1 VTNYQSGVL
10 WLGLGL
16 IIMRLLF
23 TDQWSGLWS
32 VLKTSSSDPSL
43 SAGNTSTGST
53 AVKAATKG
61 VNDVS
66 GGGTGNPVKN
76 ALNQTLNGI
85 IPGSGTIAGH
95 LGA

>member
-23 TDQWSGLWS
+23 TDQWSELWS
-32 VLKTSSSDPSL
+32 VVKTSGSNPSV
-43 SAGNTSTGST
+43 SAGNTGGSS
-53 AVKAATKG
+53 ALNAATKG
-61 VNDVS
+61 TNIVS
-66 GGGTGNPVKN
+66 GGGTGSPVKN